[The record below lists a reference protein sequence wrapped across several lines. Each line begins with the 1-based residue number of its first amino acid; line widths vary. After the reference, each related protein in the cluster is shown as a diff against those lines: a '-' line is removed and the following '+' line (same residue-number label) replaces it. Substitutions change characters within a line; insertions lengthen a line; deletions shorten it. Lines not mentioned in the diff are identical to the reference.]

1 VNLSTALQVALLIAS
16 AAFVFL
22 VTCLIPVVFRAQ
34 RQVERL
40 VAAVGEVK
48 SDLDVLVDEGRELV
62 RNVNTLVARVNG
74 HVQEAEQVVST
85 VRQWKGRAE
94 RLVNAVGVVVE
105 APVFRLARN
114 VDLVRVGVTALL
126 RVFSNRNHRGE
137 ARRQT
142 TEENNNV

>member
-1 VNLSTALQVALLIAS
+1 VNLSTAVQVALLIAS
-16 AAFVFL
+16 TAFVFL
-22 VTCLIPVVFRAQ
+22 VACLIPVVFRAQ

-40 VAAVGEVK
+40 VVAVGEVK
-48 SDLDVLVDEGRELV
+48 SDLDVLVDEGHELV

-74 HVQEAEQVVST
+74 HVQEAEQIAGT
-85 VRQWKGRAE
+85 VRRWT
-94 RLVNAVGVVVE
+94 
-105 APVFRLARN
+105 RN

-126 RVFSNRNHRGE
+126 RVFSNRNQRGE